1 MKAEVQQLRRRLL
14 FRYCSV
20 GLLGLVLGLLVP
32 YSFGLPWYLGVA
44 LGLAVLGGLAWLGR
58 FLRDRTILQ
67 VVETVRTLADQA
79 KREGASKQPVPSPQ
93 EAVGKLAA
101 DLRSYAE
108 EVEHSRGTFRTVFAD
123 VSHQMSQ
130 PLTALRGLME
140 LALQKR
146 CRVAEYRATLEEAME
161 QADRMVWLA
170 RSLRELADSVDPG
183 GVKETVWLETV
194 VKEVTDDLRPL
205 AEARG
210 LSLAFECEGDLC
222 VSANSVRLQQAIL
235 NLVGRAINHSPKAGR
250 VRVSLSNSNGEACL
264 SIFDQGPGIPPA
276 ELEYLFE
283 PFRRH
288 AATSPCDDAESMGLA
303 IAKRVV
309 EAVGGTIQVE
319 SKVGQGS
326 CFRIHLPL
334 APA

>member
-1 MKAEVQQLRRRLL
+1 MKAEVQQLHRRLL

-20 GLLGLVLGLLVP
+20 GLLGLVLGVLVP

-67 VVETVRTLADQA
+67 VVETVRTLAKQ
-79 KREGASKQPVPSPQ
+79 EGASKQPEPRPQ
-93 EAVGKLAA
+93 EAVGELAA

-183 GVKETVWLETV
+183 GVKETVWLKAV

-235 NLVGRAINHSPKAGR
+235 NLVGRAINHSPKAAKGMIHDSR
-250 VRVSLSNSNGEACL
+250 LKPLAGGDERM
-264 SIFDQGPGIPPA
+264 
-276 ELEYLFE
+276 
-283 PFRRH
+283 
-288 AATSPCDDAESMGLA
+288 TSPYRS
-303 IAKRVV
+303 
-309 EAVGGTIQVE
+309 T
-319 SKVGQGS
+319 
-326 CFRIHLPL
+326 
-334 APA
+334 